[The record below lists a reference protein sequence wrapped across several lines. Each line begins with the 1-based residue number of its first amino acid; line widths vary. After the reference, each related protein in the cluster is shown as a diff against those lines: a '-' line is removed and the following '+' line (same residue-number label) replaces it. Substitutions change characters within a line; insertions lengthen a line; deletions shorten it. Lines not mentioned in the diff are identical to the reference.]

1 MQLRYY
7 QSDLLNSVSEQ
18 WAKGLRNVLMMAPT
32 GAGKTLPLA
41 EAIRRHAGT
50 SCAIAH
56 RDNLVIQLAM
66 SLAQQGVRH
75 RIIAS
80 QKTQRAAAALQAK
93 KLGRVWIDPGAR
105 CAVASAQTLAKRD
118 DLEKW
123 CASVTLYVVDEC
135 FPAGTLVDGKPIET
149 IEVGDYVTA
158 FNEVD
163 GTFHKRRVARLFKNP
178 MPDQMVSM
186 RFLTHH
192 VIESTLGHPFW
203 TKRGWV
209 DAVDLTEH
217 DEVLIDL
224 QLVRIPTDNAHAIS
238 AVSGSLRE
246 ERVLRSELL
255 ERVSSE
261 TVIGNYGSDQHG
273 SRLGTNETQQSNGA
287 FRSQGKDD
295 ADNAF
300 QGGSA
305 EGAGRQW
312 KAFTSSRVEPFD
324 DVRGLGFYG
333 SMQHT
338 DQNAEG
344 QWLPDLL
351 QGGLREPVTEVGNRS
366 GRNVPH
372 HADPTSPGSEEGR
385 VFEWV
390 RLGSVEVYEPRNS
403 GTARSGSGDGYVY
416 NIEVEE
422 FHTYVANGVVVHNCH
437 HLIKGSIWGKCVDR
451 FTHPECKGLL
461 PTATPGRADG
471 KGLGSHHDG
480 YADVLVA
487 LVEDGDKLAVRVAMP
502 QESIT
507 CAPARVLMDQGF
519 LTRYKVAIAKTH
531 LEHYLGAVGPSGD
544 WTPAEQ
550 KKAAAA
556 VNMVGDVVESYKQ
569 FAAGLTAIVF
579 ARDVEE
585 AGNIAKAYRAEG
597 ITAEVLTGETDPA
610 VRMSIFA
617 RLESGALKIVVAVD
631 VISEGTDI
639 PAVGAIIFA
648 RATAS
653 LGLFLQ
659 MVGRGLRLAPGKSH
673 CILIDHVG
681 NVCRHRGGPDTPRT
695 WSLSRRDKRAS
706 AVRDAIPLRVCLE
719 VDCMQPY
726 EKHLDACPYCG
737 APTPEPEK
745 RGPPEVVEGVLSLM
759 DDETLARLRGETP
772 KSVDEFSREMYVSGL
787 PGRFAGANVKRH
799 KERLDT
805 LDALRDAMAVWA
817 GPYHAAGE
825 SDTEIQRRW
834 WLTYGLDI
842 WSAQNLSRE
851 DAVKLLDRLVTG
863 S

>member
-41 EAIRRHAGT
+41 EAIRRHRGV

-56 RDNLVIQLAM
+56 RDNLVIQL
-66 SLAQQGVRH
+66 SLTLAAQGVRH

-80 QKTQRAAAALQAK
+80 QKTQRAAAALQAH
-93 KLGRVWIDPGAR
+93 KLGRTYIDPGAR
-105 CAVASAQTLAKRD
+105 CAVASAQTLVKRD
-118 DLEKW
+118 ELTKW
-123 CASVTLYVVDEC
+123 CATVTLWVVDE
-135 FPAGTLVDGKPIET
+135 G
-149 IEVGDYVTA
+149 
-158 FNEVD
+158 
-163 GTFHKRRVARLFKNP
+163 HH
-178 MPDQMVSM
+178 
-186 RFLTHH
+186 LT
-192 VIESTLGHPFW
+192 
-203 TKRGWV
+203 K
-209 DAVDLTEH
+209 
-217 DEVLIDL
+217 
-224 QLVRIPTDNAHAIS
+224 
-238 AVSGSLRE
+238 
-246 ERVLRSELL
+246 
-255 ERVSSE
+255 
-261 TVIGNYGSDQHG
+261 
-273 SRLGTNETQQSNGA
+273 
-287 FRSQGKDD
+287 
-295 ADNAF
+295 
-300 QGGSA
+300 
-305 EGAGRQW
+305 
-312 KAFTSSRVEPFD
+312 
-324 DVRGLGFYG
+324 
-333 SMQHT
+333 
-338 DQNAEG
+338 
-344 QWLPDLL
+344 
-351 QGGLREPVTEVGNRS
+351 
-366 GRNVPH
+366 
-372 HADPTSPGSEEGR
+372 
-385 VFEWV
+385 
-390 RLGSVEVYEPRNS
+390 GSV
-403 GTARSGSGDGYVY
+403 
-416 NIEVEE
+416 
-422 FHTYVANGVVVHNCH
+422 
-437 HLIKGSIWGKCVDR
+437 WGKCVER
-451 FTHPECKGLL
+451 FTHPECCGLI

-507 CAPARVLMDQGF
+507 CAPARVLMNPPPGGERF

-659 MVGRGLRLAPGKSH
+659 MVGRGLRLAPGKEF

-681 NVCRHRGGPDTPRT
+681 NVLRHRGGPDTPRT

-706 AVRDAIPLRVCLE
+706 AARDAIPLRVCLE

-772 KSVDEFSREMYVSGL
+772 KSADEYSREMYASGL

-799 KERLDT
+799 EERLDT
-805 LDALRDAMAVWA
+805 LDALREAMAVWA
-817 GPYHAAGE
+817 GPRHAAGR
-825 SDTEIQRRW
+825 SDREIQREFW
-834 WLTYGLDI
+834 YIFQCDVFT
-842 WSAQNLSRE
+842 AQNLSRE
-851 DAVKLLDRLVTG
+851 EAEKLLTRVSDAI
-863 S
+863 

>member
-18 WAKGLRNVLMMAPT
+18 WALGRRNVLMMAPT

-123 CASVTLYVVDEC
+123 CASVTLWVVDE
-135 FPAGTLVDGKPIET
+135 G
-149 IEVGDYVTA
+149 
-158 FNEVD
+158 
-163 GTFHKRRVARLFKNP
+163 
-178 MPDQMVSM
+178 
-186 RFLTHH
+186 
-192 VIESTLGHPFW
+192 
-203 TKRGWV
+203 
-209 DAVDLTEH
+209 
-217 DEVLIDL
+217 
-224 QLVRIPTDNAHAIS
+224 
-238 AVSGSLRE
+238 
-246 ERVLRSELL
+246 
-255 ERVSSE
+255 
-261 TVIGNYGSDQHG
+261 
-273 SRLGTNETQQSNGA
+273 
-287 FRSQGKDD
+287 
-295 ADNAF
+295 
-300 QGGSA
+300 
-305 EGAGRQW
+305 
-312 KAFTSSRVEPFD
+312 
-324 DVRGLGFYG
+324 
-333 SMQHT
+333 
-338 DQNAEG
+338 
-344 QWLPDLL
+344 
-351 QGGLREPVTEVGNRS
+351 
-366 GRNVPH
+366 
-372 HADPTSPGSEEGR
+372 
-385 VFEWV
+385 
-390 RLGSVEVYEPRNS
+390 
-403 GTARSGSGDGYVY
+403 
-416 NIEVEE
+416 
-422 FHTYVANGVVVHNCH
+422 H
-437 HLIKGSIWGKCVDR
+437 HLIKGTVWGRCVDR
-451 FTHPECKGLL
+451 FTHPSCVGLI

-487 LVEDGDKLAVRVAMP
+487 LVEGGPDKLGVKVAMP

-507 CAPARVLMDQGF
+507 CAPARVLMDQGY

-585 AGNIAKAYRAEG
+585 AGNIARAYRAEG

-653 LGLFLQ
+653 LGLYLQ
-659 MVGRGLRLAPGKSH
+659 MIGRGLRIHPDKPHAV
-673 CILIDHVG
+673 IIDHVG
-681 NVCRHRGGPDTPRT
+681 NVLRHRGGPDTPRT

-706 AVRDAIPLRVCLE
+706 VVRDAIPLRVCLE

-772 KSVDEFSREMYVSGL
+772 KSVEEFSREMYASGL

-805 LDALRDAMAVWA
+805 LDALREAMAVWA
-817 GPYHAAGE
+817 GPRHAAGR
-825 SDTEIQRRW
+825 SDAEIQREFW
-834 WLTYGLDI
+834 YIFQCDVFT
-842 WSAQNLSRE
+842 AQNLSRE
-851 DAVKLLDRLVTG
+851 DAEKLLTRVSDAI
-863 S
+863 